1 MSFHRPRA
9 QIRQN
14 VLDAAQELEKTD
26 LSRGPNYQVMRQ
38 VYAYLVGQPG
48 DAGVPG
54 DVAADVVASMSINV
68 SEGGFK
74 DTELLAAVVNS
85 VALALK
91 RMYRTLEI
99 DFGSTKAASMIVKMA
114 PQFRIDLDW

>member
-14 VLDAAQELEKTD
+14 ILDAAQELGKTD

-48 DAGVPG
+48 D
-54 DVAADVVASMSINV
+54 ADVVASMSINV

-99 DFGSTKAASMIVKMA
+99 DFGSTKAASMIVRMA